1 MDTCNKKCKKMKK
14 LIVIGVSQLI
24 FTSCN
29 SQHTDIIVKQ
39 KKHLKMNIPNITKDD
54 LEVPKLSDLVKSENE
69 KIFEKT
75 KDSSTLLNKNENEL
89 VFEHNDF
96 GYKYKDGKL
105 VLIGR
110 RKEDD
115 IQKPIPRTKEHFN
128 SPKEFIQNLQTKIE
142 FYPNENVH
150 MIRHWINTPNGYYPA
165 GNWYVY
171 DESGNLLQHI
181 DHEKYFRMSYYDVAK
196 IADSYDYPS
205 IIISRSFDGKNNS
218 FWIIQLEGLQD
229 QPIVPKTIIIDD
241 KTGKVLYEMNQEEFN
256 NFHDFDYITKYS
268 EDLYKLFKPN

>member
-1 MDTCNKKCKKMKK
+1 MKK
-14 LIVIGVSQLI
+14 LIFIVVLQII

-29 SQHTDIIVKQ
+29 AQHKDIIVKQ
-39 KKHLKMNIPNITKDD
+39 KKHLKMNIPNITKDN
-54 LEVPKLSDLVKSENE
+54 LEVPKLSHLVRAENK

-75 KDSSTLLNKNENEL
+75 KDSSKLLNKNENEL

-115 IQKPIPRTKEHFN
+115 IQKPIPRRKEHFN
-128 SPKEFIQNLQTKIE
+128 SPKEFTQNLQTTIE

-150 MIRHWINTPNGYYPA
+150 MIRHWINTTNGYYPA

-181 DHEKYFRMSYYDVAK
+181 DHEKHFKMSYYDVAE
-196 IADSYDYPS
+196 IADAYDYS
-205 IIISRSFDGKNNS
+205 TISISRIFDANKS
-218 FWIIQLEGLQD
+218 YWIIQMNGLQD
-229 QPIVPKTIIIDD
+229 EPIEPKTIILND
-241 KTGKVLYEMNQEEFN
+241 KTGKVLLDMVQVEIKSLGM
-256 NFHDFDYITKYS
+256 FDDMAKYG
-268 EDLYKLFKPN
+268 EDLYRLFRPR